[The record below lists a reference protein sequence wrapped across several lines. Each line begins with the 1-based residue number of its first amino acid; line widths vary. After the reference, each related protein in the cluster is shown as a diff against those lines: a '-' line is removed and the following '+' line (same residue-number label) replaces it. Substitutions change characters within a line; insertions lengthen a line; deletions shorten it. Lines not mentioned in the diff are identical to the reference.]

1 MLIREGLEYAT
12 TLYEKGTKKIKNKT
26 IRGAVKFDW
35 QIFLLVKELDL
46 QVKDY
51 LICKQSNIMSK
62 SISNLEMEKIK
73 ININNKN

>member
-26 IRGAVKFDW
+26 IRGAVKSDW

-46 QVKDY
+46 
-51 LICKQSNIMSK
+51 
-62 SISNLEMEKIK
+62 
-73 ININNKN
+73 